1 MISNAKPQNI
11 IIVVTLLVALVS
23 GFGLANSA
31 TYYSGTYAMVRNLSI
46 TLEDVRVG
54 NFLPN
59 NYTNTPSLF
68 FEFNVFVPQGPP
80 GDAQITYFTA
90 VVSING
96 NQMSL
101 STFRKDISSAAQ
113 RSLHP
118 GYNETYVIGSSITA
132 NRDKGYLYAAYNS
145 SDWVFSVTLY
155 VFYHSF
161 DAIGEEVR
169 TIAYSWDTPPS
180 GLDI

>member
-11 IIVVTLLVALVS
+11 IIVVTLIVAVVS
-23 GFGLANSA
+23 GFGLASSA

-59 NYTNTPSLF
+59 NYTSTPSLS

-90 VVSING
+90 VVIING

-101 STFRKDISSAAQ
+101 ESFRKDISSAAQ
-113 RSLHP
+113 RALHP
-118 GYNETYVIGSSITA
+118 GYNESYVIGSSITS
-132 NRDKGYLYAAYNS
+132 NQDKGYLYAAYNS
-145 SDWVFSVTLY
+145 SEWVFSVTLY

-161 DAIGEEVR
+161 NAVGEEVR
-169 TIAYSWDTPPS
+169 TIAFSWNTLPS
-180 GLDI
+180 GLDV